1 MSKLGVIALVSLLIV
16 AVASACTPP
25 GGPDIESVGIS
36 DISIEDA
43 VAATVKA
50 MSIEGAVD
58 ATVQAVAH
66 DGTETPTPQPVG
78 KAPTPKLQN
87 WTPQLQ
93 TRPLRQ

>member
-1 MSKLGVIALVSLLIV
+1 M
-16 AVASACTPP
+16 
-25 GGPDIESVGIS
+25 GIS

-78 KAPTPKLQN
+78 KAPTPKIAELD
-87 WTPQLQ
+87 TSVE